1 MATVTNRLAFLISA
15 NADQAIRAFDKT
27 AIAADKQ
34 LGKAGRS
41 IDKLGGQLTKFGAA
55 GLAATGTLG
64 AGLYSLAQGA
74 IEDQRAQALLAQQ
87 LRNSTGA
94 TNEQI
99 AEVEKLIDSM
109 ARASGIADDQLRPA
123 MGQLVRATGSV
134 TKAQKLLSLSMDIS
148 RATGRDLAA
157 VTVGIGRAANGQ
169 FGALTRL
176 GIPIDEATKKSK
188 DFNKVL
194 DILTKQFGGQ
204 ASAYAETYAGKMERT
219 KVAVDEAKEALGTG
233 FVPIIENVSNALT
246 KGATGFSKLDS
257 ATGGAVG
264 TFASYAVAAL
274 GVVSSTSLIAG
285 QMIKF
290 RTNLVDAEGALTRLG
305 KTAKV
310 ASISLGALA
319 VVETIGAAVSQLGGF
334 ARETDKRLNTLLTT
348 TGNTDNAKE
357 ITTAFANLA
366 DQLKNADTGVTAF
379 FKQFGKAIRVAGAE
393 TDAGRIAIEYLDEA
407 FSNIAAKSPAL
418 GQKIIDALYQQSLA
432 LDKNGA
438 TYKDNMMLIARYQ
451 EQLNGVKTST
461 EAVTKAEIDAAKA
474 ETDAAKAKEAAEKRA
489 KALAEAQDKLKTKV
503 VASANALRNSL
514 GTALETAK
522 ANLKKANEEFN
533 AYRSNISN
541 SITSTIG
548 FGSAQTS
555 VTQNIEALKTATAEV
570 ATAQAE
576 YNKVLADKDA
586 DPDQKADAYKR
597 LADAQAALTA
607 AQATPKTFIDALKKQ
622 EGAAVTFAGNI
633 QSLLNLGAKQGL
645 IDQLAASGAE
655 AGNAIASEILSS
667 ANPAAYVDQVNGII
681 SNTQSIADKVG
692 TSAAEK
698 FKKAGVDSATAL
710 LTGMN
715 DVLSKAQISLKF
727 SNLNKKGKP
736 IKTLKD
742 LTDQLQNSITGL
754 FTVGGFATDDIPQL
768 ANGGIVKASP
778 GGTLALL
785 GEGGRNEAVIPLP
798 DKGGIGG
805 SSIVINVNTGVGDP
819 VAIGAALVDV
829 LQKYQSRTGS
839 LPLKVR

>member
-34 LGKAGRS
+34 LGKASKS
-41 IDKLGGQLTKFGAA
+41 IDKLGGSLTKFGAA
-55 GLAATGTLG
+55 GLAAAGTLG
-64 AGLYSLAQGA
+64 AGLYSMAQGA

-87 LRNSTGA
+87 LKNSTGA
-94 TNEQI
+94 TQEQI
-99 AEVEKLIDSM
+99 AEVEKMIDLM

-123 MGQLVRATGSV
+123 YSNLVRATGSM
-134 TKAQKLLSLSMDIS
+134 TRSTKLLNLAMDIS
-148 RATGRDLAA
+148 RATGRDLSA
-157 VTVGIGRAANGQ
+157 VTIGLGRAANGQ
-169 FGALTRL
+169 FGALSRL
-176 GIPIDEATKKSK
+176 GIPLDEATKKSK

-219 KVAVDEAKEALGTG
+219 KVAVDEAKEAIGTG

-246 KGATGFSKLDS
+246 KGATGFSKLDT

-264 TFASYAVAAL
+264 SFASYGVAAL
-274 GVVSSTSLIAG
+274 GVVSATSLVAG
-285 QMIKF
+285 QIIKF
-290 RTNLVDAEGALTRLG
+290 RGNLMDADGELNKLG
-305 KTAKV
+305 KTAKT
-310 ASISLGALA
+310 ASILIGGIAIA
-319 VVETIGAAVSQLGGF
+319 QGAAKAILELGG
-334 ARETDKRLNTLLTT
+334 ASRETDKRLNTLLTT
-348 TGNTDNAKE
+348 LGQGDAAKE
-357 ITTAFANLA
+357 TTTAFAELA

-379 FKQFGKAIRVAGAE
+379 YKQFGKAIRIAGAD

-407 FSNIAAKSPAL
+407 FSTIAAKSPAL
-418 GQKIIDALYQQSLA
+418 GQKIVDALYQQSLA
-432 LDKNGA
+432 LDKTGA
-438 TYKDNMMLIARYQ
+438 TYKDNMMLVARYQ
-451 EQLNGVKTST
+451 TQLNGLKGAT
-461 EAVTKAEIDAAKA
+461 EAVTKAE
-474 ETDAAKAKEAAEKRA
+474 TDAAAADAKAAAAKEAAEKRA
-489 KALAEAQDKLKTKV
+489 KSLADAQQKLKDKV
-503 VASANALRNSL
+503 VSSANAVRTDL
-514 GTALETAK
+514 GQALEVAK
-522 ANLKKANEEFN
+522 TNLKKATEEFN
-533 AYRSNISN
+533 NYRN
-541 SITSTIG
+541 SISSSITGTIG
-548 FGSAQTS
+548 FGSAQGTAAKNVEDLKS
-555 VTQNIEALKTATAEV
+555 ATTAVAEA
-570 ATAQAE
+570 QDE
-576 YNKVLADKDA
+576 YNKLLADKDA
-586 DPDQKADAYKR
+586 DPDSKADAFKR
-597 LADAQAALTA
+597 LAEAQKQLTA
-607 AQATPKTFIDALKKQ
+607 AQATPKTFIDSLKAQ
-622 EGAAVTFAGNI
+622 ETSAKSFATNI

-710 LTGMN
+710 LNGMN
-715 DVLSKAQISLKF
+715 DVLSKAQIKLKF
-727 SNLNKKGKP
+727 SNLNKKGTP

-742 LTDQLQNSITGL
+742 LTDRLQNSITGL

-768 ANGGIVKASP
+768 AQGGIVKASP

-798 DKGGIGG
+798 DKGGLGG
-805 SSIVINVNTGVGDP
+805 QNVYITVQTGVGDP